1 MKNVI
6 LIFLV
11 FNLILSCTS
20 YEQSKNISIKKS
32 ELAHSKFTNINN
44 DFSYQEYKSLIVEY
58 GKNSKFPEIK

>member
-32 ELAHSKFTNINN
+32 ELAHSKFSNLKN
-44 DFSYQEYKSLIVEY
+44 DLSYKEYKSLIIEY
-58 GKNSKFPEIK
+58 GKNNNYPDLK